1 MGGESMRTVNL
12 PRQSIHKG
20 NLILVNGRY
29 PYQEN
34 FIESSFVPVN
44 DENSN
49 ILLDRHVVTLLSKS
63 MAELNGWEKITA
75 VSGWRSIQEQQRIYA
90 KSLQDSGRSFTKKFV
105 ASPGCSEHQ
114 TGLAIDLALKH
125 KTIDFICP
133 DFPYT
138 GVCQSFR
145 QKSISF
151 GFIERYPQ
159 DKESITG
166 IGHEPWHFR
175 YVGTP
180 HAEIME
186 SQGFVL
192 EEYINFLKQYRYGE
206 NSYFYNKADMSIV
219 ISFLKANKTTDAI
232 FEIDSSVPYSV
243 SGNNVDGFI
252 ITEWRG

>member
-1 MGGESMRTVNL
+1 MKTVIL
-12 PRQSIHKG
+12 TQESIHKG
-20 NLILVNGRY
+20 NLILVNTWY
-29 PYQEN
+29 PYQDN
-34 FIESSFVPVN
+34 IIESSLVPVN

-49 ILLDRHVVTLLSKS
+49 VSLDRHVVTLLSKI
-63 MAELNGWEKITA
+63 MDELNGWKKITPI
-75 VSGWRSIQEQQRIYA
+75 SGWRSRQEQQEIYT
-90 KSLQDSGRSFTKKFV
+90 KSLQDSGRTFTEKFV
-105 ASPGCSEHQ
+105 ARPGCSEHQ
-114 TGLAIDLALKH
+114 TGFAIDLALKQ

-133 DFPYT
+133 DFPYM
-138 GVCQSFR
+138 GICQSFR

-180 HAEIME
+180 HAEIMK

-206 NSYFYNKADMSIV
+206 NSHFYNKAHMSLV
-219 ISFLKANKTTDAI
+219 ISYLKASKTTDTR
-232 FEIDSSVPYSV
+232 FEIDSSVPYSI
-243 SGNNVDGFI
+243 SGNNIDGFI
-252 ITEWRG
+252 ITEWKEQNERH